1 MLDSYLKEL
10 EMHSKLNIK
19 EKELRNIMQH
29 LLSTRKKRSLGRTT
43 SQQKTL
49 TSRGGLEKTQEPKGL
64 FIDYESMYLYL
75 SCPLLQGKFL
85 SEFRYQQKQCNF
97 YPFKIPKK
105 NRKRRQKN
113 SC

>member
-29 LLSTRKKRSLGRTT
+29 LLSTRKKRSLDRTA

-49 TSRGGLEKTQEPKGL
+49 TSRGGVDKTQDTKGL
-64 FIDYESMYLYL
+64 FIDYESTYLHL
-75 SCPLLQGKFL
+75 SCPLLQSKFL
-85 SEFRYQQKQCNF
+85 T
-97 YPFKIPKK
+97 
-105 NRKRRQKN
+105 
-113 SC
+113 